1 MIVMSLTSNVRDDVM
16 EATIEG
22 LTPCSNY
29 SLEIG
34 AGPFVYRE
42 DGGVSSHSEPGQE
55 ELLSK
60 AINQV
65 WASQE
70 NAFKA
75 FAITAPVSIL
85 RFSIRL

>member
-1 MIVMSLTSNVRDDVM
+1 M
-16 EATIEG
+16 EARIEH

-42 DGGVSSHSEPGQE
+42 DAGTSRTSLSAGVEE
-55 ELLSK
+55 ELLSG
-60 AINQV
+60 AINKV

-75 FAITAPVSIL
+75 FAVTAPVSKDQSVEP
-85 RFSIRL
+85 RATNH

>member
-55 ELLSK
+55 ELLR